1 MAHIIGAAP
10 LALPCHALATLS
22 FFKNRTRPVSSLTAA
37 VQAAFAPQGLLS
49 HAEAQFRPRD
59 GQTRMALAVAEAIEQ
74 RQTLV
79 VEAGTGVGK
88 TYAYLVPALLSG
100 QRLLVSTATRALQD
114 QLFARDL
121 PRLVAA
127 LGMPL
132 RMARLKGRSA
142 YLCTERLERVR
153 QGRAAP
159 QDPQVLRSVAL
170 VERWARTTRT
180 GDLSELPGLD
190 ERSPVLPLVTS
201 TRDNCLG
208 SDCPHW
214 QDCHVNAAR
223 REALAA
229 DVVVIN
235 HHLMFADL
243 DVRESGVAQLLPSV
257 GVVVVDEA
265 HQLNDTGVQFAGQS
279 LSGQQLLA
287 YARDALRAG
296 QAQARGMADWLVLSA
311 RVEQALRELRLA
323 AGQAPVGGRLPWQGV
338 TPQGL
343 DAVRWRAALVALGR
357 SLRALLEPLAQL
369 QVSDPEL
376 RRLFERGSELL
387 RRLATFAAAA
397 VEDTVRWLEL
407 GSQQLRMLESPLTIA
422 HIMRTRLL
430 GTELPQQQEAHRQQE
445 QEQEQEGQDA
455 QKGPQDG
462 SGVQEPASGTAWIFT
477 SATLGDDE
485 RLSWFTEPCGLR
497 EAKVLRVDSPF
508 DYARQAALYVPRSFA
523 QAGSATHSAD
533 VARLALDAAQR
544 LGGRTLVLTTTL
556 RALHA
561 IGDALQ
567 QSLGLF
573 GELDVLVQGQAP
585 KLALIERFVAAGE
598 SAGAGAGRGCI
609 LVASATFWEGVDL
622 PGDALQLVVIDKLP
636 FPPPDDPL
644 VEARSRSLESVGRQA
659 FADYMLPEAAMALKQ
674 GAGRLIRR
682 ETDRGVLVVCDP
694 RLATKG
700 YGRRLRAALP
710 PMRNLEDEPAFVQA
724 LDALAQPAPQ
734 LTTASTTTSALP

>member
-1 MAHIIGAAP
+1 MH
-10 LALPCHALATLS
+10 
-22 FFKNRTRPVSSLTAA
+22 SLTAA

-49 HAEAQFRPRD
+49 RAEAQFLPRE
-59 GQTRMALAVAEAIEQ
+59 GQTRMALAVAQAIEE

-100 QRLLVSTATRALQD
+100 QRVLVSTATRALQD

-142 YLCTERLERVR
+142 YLCLERLERVR
-153 QGRAAP
+153 QGRTAP

-180 GDLSELPGLD
+180 GDLGELPALD
-190 ERSPVLPLVTS
+190 ERSPALPLVTS

-214 QDCHVNAAR
+214 QDCHVNVAR
-223 REALAA
+223 RTALDA

-243 DVRESGVAQLLPSV
+243 DVRDSGVAQLLPSA

-265 HQLNDTGVQFAGQS
+265 HQLNDTGVQFAGLS
-279 LSGQQLLA
+279 LSGQQLTG
-287 YARDALRAG
+287 YARDVLRAG
-296 QAQARGMADWLVLSA
+296 QELARGMADWMMLSA

-323 AGQAPVGGRLPWQGV
+323 AGKPPVGGRLYWQGV

-343 DAVRWRAALVALGR
+343 DAQSWRTALVTLGR
-357 SLRALLEPLAQL
+357 SLRALVEPLVQL

-376 RRLFERGSELL
+376 RRLLERGSELL

-397 VEDTVRWLEL
+397 VQDTVRWLEL
-407 GSQQLRMLESPLTIA
+407 GSQQMRMLESPLTIA

-430 GTELPQQQEAHRQQE
+430 GPTQE
-445 QEQEQEGQDA
+445 QEHQEGSGQDA
-455 QKGPQDG
+455 EPQENAPTAPY
-462 SGVQEPASGTAWIFT
+462 EPPAGTAWIFT

-497 EAKVLRVDSPF
+497 EAQVLRVDSPF
-508 DYARQAALYVPRSFA
+508 DYARQAALYVPRPFA
-523 QAGSATHSAD
+523 EAGSTAHSAE

-561 IGDALQ
+561 IGDTLQ

-585 KLALIERFVAAGE
+585 KLTLIERFVAAGE
-598 SAGAGAGRGCI
+598 GKGASAGRGCI

-682 ETDRGVLVVCDP
+682 ETDRGVLVVCDS
-694 RLATKG
+694 RLATMG

-710 PMRNLEDEPAFVQA
+710 PMRTLVDEAAFVQA
-724 LDALAQPAPQ
+724 LQALAQPAPQ
-734 LTTASTTTSALP
+734 VTTVSTTTSALP

>member
-1 MAHIIGAAP
+1 MH
-10 LALPCHALATLS
+10 
-22 FFKNRTRPVSSLTAA
+22 SLTAA

-49 HAEAQFRPRD
+49 RAEAQFLPRE
-59 GQTRMALAVAEAIEQ
+59 GQTRMALAVAQAIEE

-100 QRLLVSTATRALQD
+100 QRVLVSTATRALQD

-142 YLCTERLERVR
+142 YLCLERLERVR
-153 QGRAAP
+153 QGRTAP

-180 GDLSELPGLD
+180 GDLGELPALD
-190 ERSPVLPLVTS
+190 ERSPALPLVTS

-214 QDCHVNAAR
+214 QDCHVNVAR
-223 REALAA
+223 RTALDA

-243 DVRESGVAQLLPSV
+243 DVRDSGVAQLLPSA

-265 HQLNDTGVQFAGQS
+265 HQLNDTGVQFAGLS
-279 LSGQQLLA
+279 LSGQQLTG
-287 YARDALRAG
+287 YARDVLRAG
-296 QAQARGMADWLVLSA
+296 QELARGMADWMMLSA

-323 AGQAPVGGRLPWQGV
+323 AGKPPVGGRLYWQGV

-343 DAVRWRAALVALGR
+343 DAQSWRTALVTLGR
-357 SLRALLEPLAQL
+357 SLRALVEPLVQL

-376 RRLFERGSELL
+376 RRLLERGSELL

-397 VEDTVRWLEL
+397 VQDTVRWLEL
-407 GSQQLRMLESPLTIA
+407 GSQQMRMLESPLTIA

-430 GTELPQQQEAHRQQE
+430 GPTQE
-445 QEQEQEGQDA
+445 QEHQEGSGQDA
-455 QKGPQDG
+455 EPQENAPTAPY
-462 SGVQEPASGTAWIFT
+462 EPPAGTAWIFT

-497 EAKVLRVDSPF
+497 EAQVLRVDSPF
-508 DYARQAALYVPRSFA
+508 DYARQAALYVPRPFA
-523 QAGSATHSAD
+523 EAGSTAHSAE

-561 IGDALQ
+561 IGDTLQ

-585 KLALIERFVAAGE
+585 KLTLIERFVAAGE
-598 SAGAGAGRGCI
+598 GKGGSRGRGCI

-694 RLATKG
+694 RLTAKG

-710 PMRNLEDEPAFVQA
+710 PMRTLEDEAAFVQA
-724 LDALAQPAPQ
+724 LQALAQPAPQ
-734 LTTASTTTSALP
+734 VTTVSTTTSALP

>member
-1 MAHIIGAAP
+1 
-10 LALPCHALATLS
+10 
-22 FFKNRTRPVSSLTAA
+22 
-37 VQAAFAPQGLLS
+37 
-49 HAEAQFRPRD
+49 
-59 GQTRMALAVAEAIEQ
+59 
-74 RQTLV
+74 
-79 VEAGTGVGK
+79 
-88 TYAYLVPALLSG
+88 
-100 QRLLVSTATRALQD
+100 
-114 QLFARDL
+114 
-121 PRLVAA
+121 
-127 LGMPL
+127 
-132 RMARLKGRSA
+132 
-142 YLCTERLERVR
+142 VR

-159 QDPQVLRSVAL
+159 QDPQVLRNVAL

-243 DVRESGVAQLLPSV
+243 DVRESGMAQLLPSV

-287 YARDALRAG
+287 YARDVLRAG
-296 QAQARGMADWLVLSA
+296 QSQARGMADWLVLSA
-311 RVEQALRELRLA
+311 RLEQALRELRLA
-323 AGQAPVGGRLPWQGV
+323 AGPAPLGGRLAWQGV

-343 DAVRWRAALVALGR
+343 DAVRWRAALVTLGR
-357 SLRALLEPLAQL
+357 SLRALLEPLVQL

-397 VEDTVRWLEL
+397 MEDTVRWLEL

-422 HIMRTRLL
+422 NIMRTRLL
-430 GTELPQQQEAHRQQE
+430 GTALAQPQEAQGPQE
-445 QEQEQEGQDA
+445 QAQQEGQGA
-455 QKGPQDG
+455 QQGAQG
-462 SGVQEPASGTAWIFT
+462 RAGAQAAASGTAWIFT

-497 EAKVLRVDSPF
+497 EATVLRVDSPF
-508 DYARQAALYVPRSFA
+508 DYARQAALYVPRPFA

-598 SAGAGAGRGCI
+598 GAQANSGRGCI

-644 VEARSRSLESVGRQA
+644 VEARSRSLEAVGRQA

-710 PMRNLEDEPAFVQA
+710 PMRDLEDEAAFVQA

-734 LTTASTTTSALP
+734 ITTASTTTSALP

>member
-1 MAHIIGAAP
+1 MH
-10 LALPCHALATLS
+10 
-22 FFKNRTRPVSSLTAA
+22 SLTAA
-37 VQAAFAPQGLLS
+37 TEAAFSAQGLLS
-49 HAEAQFRPRD
+49 RAEPQFCERP
-59 GQTRMALAVAEAIEQ
+59 GQTAMARAVAEAIEAG
-74 RQTLV
+74 QTLV

-100 QRLLVSTATRALQD
+100 RRLLVSTATRALQD

-127 LGMPL
+127 LGLPL

-159 QDPQVLRSVAL
+159 QDPQVLRGVAE

-180 GDLSELPGLD
+180 GDLAELPALD
-190 ERSPVLPLVTS
+190 ERSPVVPLVTS
-201 TRDNCLG
+201 TRENCLG

-223 REALAA
+223 RDALAA

-243 DVRESGVAQLLPSV
+243 DVRESGMAQLLPSV

-265 HQLNDTGVQFAGQS
+265 HQLNDTGVQFAGHS
-279 LSGQQLLA
+279 LSSQQLTG
-287 YARDALRAG
+287 YARDVLRSG
-296 QAQARGMADWLVLSA
+296 QALARGMADWPVLVA

-323 AGQAPVGGRLPWQGV
+323 AGNPPAGGRLPWQGV
-338 TPQGL
+338 TPLGL
-343 DAVRWRAALVALGR
+343 DAQRWRAALVPLGQG
-357 SLRALLEPLAQL
+357 LRALLLALSQL
-369 QVSDPEL
+369 AVSDPEL
-376 RRLFERGSELL
+376 QRLYERGRELL
-387 RRLATFAAAA
+387 QRLAQFAAAA
-397 VEDTVRWLEL
+397 GDESVRWLEL
-407 GSQQLRMLESPLTIA
+407 GRQHLRMLESPLTIA
-422 HIMRTRLL
+422 RVMRTRLL
-430 GTELPQQQEAHRQQE
+430 APPGEAQ
-445 QEQEQEGQDA
+445 
-455 QKGPQDG
+455 PG
-462 SGVQEPASGTAWIFT
+462 SATSWIFT

-485 RLSWFTEPCGLR
+485 RLSWFTEPCGLQDAR
-497 EAKVLRVDSPF
+497 ILRVDSPF
-508 DYARQAALYVPRSFA
+508 DYQHQAALYVPRPFA
-523 QAGSATHSAD
+523 AAGSAGHSAE
-533 VARLALDAAQR
+533 VARLALAAAQR
-544 LGGRTLVLTTTL
+544 IGGRTLVLTTTL

-567 QSLGLF
+567 QALGLF

-585 KLALIERFVAAGE
+585 KLALIERFTAAG
-598 SAGAGAGRGCI
+598 SHDGGRGCI

-622 PGDALQLVVIDKLP
+622 PGDVLQLVIIDKLP

-644 VEARSRSLESVGRQA
+644 VEARSRSLEAVGRQA
-659 FADYMLPEAAMALKQ
+659 FQDLMLPEAAMALKQ

-682 ETDRGVLVVCDP
+682 ETDRGVLVVCDT
-694 RLATKG
+694 RLATMG

-710 PMRNLEDEPAFVQA
+710 PMRRIDSEAGFAQA
-724 LDALAQPAPQ
+724 LDELAVPVV
-734 LTTASTTTSALP
+734 TTASTTTSACS

>member
-1 MAHIIGAAP
+1 MH
-10 LALPCHALATLS
+10 
-22 FFKNRTRPVSSLTAA
+22 SLTAA
-37 VQAAFAPQGLLS
+37 TEAAFSPQGLLS
-49 HAEAQFRPRD
+49 RAEPQFCERP
-59 GQTRMALAVAEAIEQ
+59 GQTAMALAVAEAIEAG
-74 RQTLV
+74 QTLV

-88 TYAYLVPALLSG
+88 TYAYLVPALISG
-100 QRLLVSTATRALQD
+100 RRLLVSTATRALQD

-127 LGMPL
+127 LGLPL

-159 QDPQVLRSVAL
+159 QDPQVLRGVAE

-180 GDLSELPGLD
+180 GDLGELPALD
-190 ERSPVLPLVTS
+190 ERSPVVPLVTS
-201 TRDNCLG
+201 TRENCLG

-243 DVRESGVAQLLPSV
+243 DVRESGMAQLLPSV

-265 HQLNDTGVQFAGQS
+265 HQLNDTGVQFAGYS
-279 LSGQQLLA
+279 LSSQQLTG
-287 YARDALRAG
+287 YARDVLRSG
-296 QAQARGMADWLVLSA
+296 QALARGMADWPVLSA

-323 AGQAPVGGRLPWQGV
+323 AGRPPTGGRLPWQGV

-343 DAVRWRAALVALGR
+343 DAQRWRAALVPLGQG
-357 SLRALLEPLAQL
+357 LRALLLSLSPLA
-369 QVSDPEL
+369 VSHPEL
-376 RRLFERGSELL
+376 QRLYERGSELL
-387 RRLATFAAAA
+387 QRLAQFAAAA
-397 VEDTVRWLEL
+397 GDESVRWLEL
-407 GSQQLRMLESPLTIA
+407 GHQHLRMLESPLTIA
-422 HIMRTRLL
+422 RVMRTRLL
-430 GTELPQQQEAHRQQE
+430 APPGDT
-445 QEQEQEGQDA
+445 GQ
-455 QKGPQDG
+455 G
-462 SGVQEPASGTAWIFT
+462 SATSWIFT

-485 RLSWFTEPCGLR
+485 RLSWFTEPCGLQDAR
-497 EAKVLRVDSPF
+497 ILRVDSPF
-508 DYARQAALYVPRSFA
+508 DYQRQAALYVPRPFVA
-523 QAGSATHSAD
+523 AGSAGHSAE
-533 VARLALDAAQR
+533 VARLALAAAQR
-544 LGGRTLVLTTTL
+544 IGGRTLVLTTTL

-567 QSLGLF
+567 QALGLF

-585 KLALIERFVAAGE
+585 KLALIDRFTAAG
-598 SAGAGAGRGCI
+598 SQDGGRGCI

-622 PGDALQLVVIDKLP
+622 PGDVLQLVVIDKLP

-644 VEARSRSLESVGRQA
+644 VEARSRSLEAVGRQA
-659 FADYMLPEAAMALKQ
+659 FQDLMLPEAAMALKQ

-694 RLATKG
+694 RLATMG

-710 PMRNLEDEPAFVQA
+710 PMRRIDGEAGFAQA
-724 LDALAQPAPQ
+724 LDELAAPVV
-734 LTTASTTTSALP
+734 TTASTRTSACS

>member
-1 MAHIIGAAP
+1 MH
-10 LALPCHALATLS
+10 
-22 FFKNRTRPVSSLTAA
+22 SLTAA

-49 HAEAQFRPRD
+49 RAEAQFLPRE

-100 QRLLVSTATRALQD
+100 QRVLVSTATRALQD

-142 YLCTERLERVR
+142 YLCLERLERVR
-153 QGRAAP
+153 QGRTAP

-180 GDLSELPGLD
+180 GDLGELPTLD
-190 ERSPVLPLVTS
+190 ERSPALPLVTS

-214 QDCHVNAAR
+214 QDCHVNVAR
-223 REALAA
+223 RAALEA

-279 LSGQQLLA
+279 LSGQQLTG
-287 YARDALRAG
+287 YARDVLRTG
-296 QAQARGMADWLVLSA
+296 QELARGMADWMTLSA

-323 AGQAPVGGRLPWQGV
+323 AGKPPVGGRLPWQGV

-343 DAVRWRAALVALGR
+343 DAHSWRTALVTLGR
-357 SLRALLEPLAQL
+357 SLRALLEPLVPL

-376 RRLFERGSELL
+376 RRLFERGNELL

-430 GTELPQQQEAHRQQE
+430 GLTQVE
-445 QEQEQEGQDA
+445 
-455 QKGPQDG
+455 GPQDEQKEEAAPPEQDG
-462 SGVQEPASGTAWIFT
+462 SEEGAAAAQPRQPSGTAWIFT

-497 EAKVLRVDSPF
+497 EAQVLRVDSPF
-508 DYARQAALYVPRSFA
+508 DYARQAALYVPRPFA
-523 QAGSATHSAD
+523 EAGSPTHSAE

-561 IGDALQ
+561 IGDTLQ

-598 SAGAGAGRGCI
+598 GKGASAGRGCI

-694 RLATKG
+694 RLTTKG

-710 PMRNLEDEPAFVQA
+710 PMRTLVDEQAFDQA
-724 LDALAQPAPQ
+724 LQALAQPAPQ
-734 LTTASTTTSALP
+734 ITTASTTTSALP